1 MVKIQKNG
9 EFLTVHESVLSE
21 HEQLGWVFVEDVI
34 EDGQPGDDLS
44 KLTVEK
50 LKEMLDA
57 AGVEYPAN
65 AKKADLL
72 ALLKAV
78 NA

>member
-9 EFLTVHESVLSE
+9 EFLTVHESVLAE
-21 HEQLGWVFVEDVI
+21 HEQVGWVFVEDVI

-44 KLTVEK
+44 KLSVGK

-57 AGVEYPAN
+57 AGVEYPAD

-72 ALLKAV
+72 ALLETA